1 MSVNEL
7 HSWIGLLFGCLLFTV
22 FLTGTLTVFDNE
34 ITDWMQ
40 QPEYVRLSSDAR
52 ELDGAS
58 PSVTAVG
65 RQTGYL
71 TGDASIGRPPLLLVK
86 LQKNRSFTGQTIDP
100 DTGEMVTF
108 RNTQG
113 GDFFYHFHHG
123 LLLGFPGAWIVGTAG
138 MGMLVTL
145 VTGVG
150 IHRRG
155 LKDVLVFWPRFSH
168 QRAWLDTH
176 NLTGIVVFPFHLMIT
191 FTGLMIFWSIY
202 MPVDIPLLRES
213 EGLLSLLSVL
223 HFAQFGGSPIR
234 WLYFIMG
241 LAASVMI
248 ATRLVFWTIK
258 RQKSLEGR
266 STGMGYRIVEIL
278 NVATVAGL
286 LVAIAAFFWANR
298 LLPIALSERSL
309 WEIRCFFIVWGLC
322 LAHSF
327 FRRCSITAWRDQLY
341 GSAFLLGFLPLLN
354 GLTTN
359 SHLLMTLPKG
369 QWAMAGVDLTG
380 LALGVL
386 LGLTARRVGYRVKDV
401 TTRLSRVSDM

>member
-52 ELDGAS
+52 GLEGAS
-58 PSVTAVG
+58 PSATAVG

-71 TGDASIGRPPLLLVK
+71 TGDVSIGRPPLLLVK

-138 MGMLVTL
+138 MAMFVTL

-202 MPVDIPLLRES
+202 VPTDLQFLS
-213 EGLLSLLSVL
+213 GGDSTLSLLSDL
-223 HFAQFGGSPIR
+223 HFAQFGSAALR
-234 WLYFIMG
+234 WLYFLMG

-248 ATRLVFWTIK
+248 ATGLVLWSNK
-258 RQKSLEGR
+258 RRKHHIERPGITR
-266 STGMGYRIVEIL
+266 YRVVEVL
-278 NVATVAGL
+278 NVATIAGL
-286 LVAIAAFFWANR
+286 PVAIAAYFWANR
-298 LLPIALSERSL
+298 ILPLALVDRPL
-309 WEIRCFFIVWGLC
+309 WETRCFFILWCCC
-322 LAHSF
+322 LAHSLL
-327 FRRCSITAWRDQLY
+327 RGGSIFAWRDQLY
-341 GSAFLLGFLPLLN
+341 AAAVLFALLPLLN
-354 GLTTN
+354 GLMTDG
-359 SHLLMTLPKG
+359 HLLMTVPKG
-369 QWAMAGVDLTG
+369 EWAVAAFDLTALTAG
-380 LALGVL
+380 LL
-386 LGLTARRVGYRVKDV
+386 LGRAARRIGQVARREPLHP
-401 TTRLSRVSDM
+401 RLSQ

>member
-202 MPVDIPLLRES
+202 VPTDLQFLS
-213 EGLLSLLSVL
+213 GGDSTLSLLSDL
-223 HFAQFGGSPIR
+223 HFAQFGSAALR
-234 WLYFIMG
+234 WVYFLMG

-248 ATRLVFWTIK
+248 ATGLVLWSNK
-258 RQKSLEGR
+258 RRKHHVERPGITR
-266 STGMGYRIVEIL
+266 YRVVEVL

-286 LVAIAAFFWANR
+286 PVAIAAYFWANR
-298 LLPIALSERSL
+298 VLPLSLVDRPL
-309 WEIRCFFIVWGLC
+309 WETRCFFILWCCC
-322 LAHSF
+322 LAHSLL
-327 FRRCSITAWRDQLY
+327 RGGSIFAWRDQLY
-341 GSAFLLGFLPLLN
+341 AAAVLFALLPLLN
-354 GLTTN
+354 GLMTDG
-359 SHLLMTLPKG
+359 HLLMTVPKG
-369 QWAMAGVDLTG
+369 EWAVAAFDLTALAAG
-380 LALGVL
+380 LL
-386 LGLTARRVGYRVKDV
+386 LGWTSRRIGSAARREPLHA
-401 TTRLSRVSDM
+401 RLSQ

>member
-22 FLTGTLTVFDNE
+22 FLTGTLTVFDIE

-52 ELDGAS
+52 EHDGAS

-65 RQTGYL
+65 AQTGYQS
-71 TGDASIGRPPLLLVK
+71 GDASIGRPPLLLVK

-108 RNTQG
+108 RNTLG

-138 MGMLVTL
+138 MAMLVTL
-145 VTGVG
+145 VTGVA

-202 MPVDIPLLRES
+202 VPTDLQFLS
-213 EGLLSLLSVL
+213 GGDSTLSLLSDL
-223 HFAQFGGSPIR
+223 HFAQFGSAALR
-234 WLYFIMG
+234 WLYFLMG
-241 LAASVMI
+241 LAASGMI
-248 ATRLVFWTIK
+248 ATGLVLWSNK
-258 RQKSLEGR
+258 RRKHHAERPGITR
-266 STGMGYRIVEIL
+266 YRVVEVL
-278 NVATVAGL
+278 NVATIAGL
-286 LVAIAAFFWANR
+286 PVAIAAYFWANR
-298 LLPIALSERSL
+298 ILPLALVDRPL
-309 WEIRCFFIVWGLC
+309 WETRCFFILWCCC
-322 LAHSF
+322 LAHSLL
-327 FRRCSITAWRDQLY
+327 RGGSIFAWRDQLY
-341 GSAFLLGFLPLLN
+341 A
-354 GLTTN
+354 
-359 SHLLMTLPKG
+359 
-369 QWAMAGVDLTG
+369 AA
-380 LALGVL
+380 VL
-386 LGLTARRVGYRVKDV
+386 LRSCRC
-401 TTRLSRVSDM
+401 

>member
-65 RQTGYL
+65 RRTGYQS
-71 TGDASIGRPPLLLVK
+71 GDASIGRPPLLMVK

-108 RNTQG
+108 RNTLG

-145 VTGVG
+145 VTGVA

-168 QRAWLDTH
+168 QRAWLDAH

-202 MPVDIPLLRES
+202 VPTDLQFLS
-213 EGLLSLLSVL
+213 GGDSTLSLLSDL
-223 HFAQFGGSPIR
+223 HFAQFGSAALR
-234 WLYFIMG
+234 WLYFLMG

-248 ATRLVFWTIK
+248 ATGLVLWSNK
-258 RQKSLEGR
+258 RRKHHIERPGITR
-266 STGMGYRIVEIL
+266 YRVVEVL

-286 LVAIAAFFWANR
+286 PVAIAAYFWANR
-298 LLPIALSERSL
+298 ILPLALVDRPL
-309 WEIRCFFIVWGLC
+309 WETRCFFILWCCC
-322 LAHSF
+322 LAHSLL
-327 FRRCSITAWRDQLY
+327 RGGSIFAWRDQLY
-341 GSAFLLGFLPLLN
+341 AAAVLFALLPLLN
-354 GLTTN
+354 GLMTDG
-359 SHLLMTLPKG
+359 HLLMTVPKG
-369 QWAMAGVDLTG
+369 EWAVAAFDLTALTAG
-380 LALGVL
+380 LL
-386 LGLTARRVGYRVKDV
+386 LGWAARRIGQVARREPLHP
-401 TTRLSRVSDM
+401 RLSQ